1 MRRSIQAAIHALTAT
16 VSDATSRMQPEPTS
30 ARPNAPSFVLCCSRL
45 RCSANVL
52 ISCLLD
58 VLARPLVEDRTGLP
72 VIPELRV
79 EDDDAR
85 PPAVLGRIDAD
96 HAALEYERLAV
107 LPDLESAN
115 YVRSCGHTWFL
126 LFRM

>member
-1 MRRSIQAAIHALTAT
+1 MSRSIHAAMHALMAT

-52 ISCLLD
+52 ISCLLH
-58 VLARPLVEDRTGLP
+58 VLARPFVEDRARLA
-72 VIPELRV
+72 VIPELRI

-85 PPAVLGRIDAD
+85 LPSILRRIDAD

-107 LPDLESAN
+107 LPDLKSAD